1 MNDIF
6 VVWKIDDKIIE
17 YFGNFVEIDE
27 EINLKIDIDNWNM
40 DKFNVFCIVKN
51 KRINIMDKFEICKC
65 EYWYLK
71 LKLIVL
77 WNYIVYNGNWKKGW
91 L

>member
-1 MNDIF
+1 M
-6 VVWKIDDKIIE
+6 VWKIDDKIIE

-40 DKFNVFCIVKN
+40 DKFNVFYIVKN

-65 EYWYLK
+65 EY
-71 LKLIVL
+71 
-77 WNYIVYNGNWKKGW
+77 
-91 L
+91 

>member
-1 MNDIF
+1 M
-6 VVWKIDDKIIE
+6 VWKIDDKIIE

-65 EYWYLK
+65 EY
-71 LKLIVL
+71 
-77 WNYIVYNGNWKKGW
+77 
-91 L
+91 